1 MRRGGAVEAE
11 EAGEQDAQEGVG
23 GEGVALFDGAVH
35 GAHQAAGAGVV
46 GDRPVEGGGA
56 GRVPGGVGDLADQGE
71 GGVEGGVRPAFGGAR
86 ASGVGDLRVDHDEG
100 AGPGVQGGAGQFDA
114 LHAVGDGA
122 EGVALVAVAGEGVAD
137 VSGRAAGRGR
147 AAAPSSSAGPIHG
160 RLPRLSWPSRP
171 ARSSV
176 SSCRSM
182 SPWCAARIGCD
193 LRVHGVDRWLVGGG
207 VHDGSHGHA
216 SALDTFSPATRNWFA
231 GAFPAPTAAQEGAW
245 SAIGEGSDV
254 LVVAPTGSG
263 KTLAAFL
270 SALDSLAS
278 APPPAESR
286 KRCRV
291 LYVSPLKALAVDVE
305 RNLRSPLTG
314 IRQEAVRLGLPEPE
328 VRVGIR
334 SGDTPAA
341 ERRSL
346 ATRPPDI
353 LITTPESL
361 FLMLTSSARE
371 ALAGVET
378 VILDEVHAVA
388 GTKRGAHLALS
399 LERLDE
405 LLPKPARRIGLSA
418 TVRPVDEVARFLSPR
433 RRVESVQPAS
443 GKEFDLSVVV
453 PVEDLGELG
462 GSPVTDEGAGERPS
476 IWPHVEERITD
487 LIQSHRSTIVFA
499 NSRRLA
505 ERLCNRL
512 NEIAYERATGE
523 TMPEDHS
530 PPS

>member
-1 MRRGGAVEAE
+1 M
-11 EAGEQDAQEGVG
+11 
-23 GEGVALFDGAVH
+23 
-35 GAHQAAGAGVV
+35 
-46 GDRPVEGGGA
+46 
-56 GRVPGGVGDLADQGE
+56 
-71 GGVEGGVRPAFGGAR
+71 
-86 ASGVGDLRVDHDEG
+86 
-100 AGPGVQGGAGQFDA
+100 
-114 LHAVGDGA
+114 
-122 EGVALVAVAGEGVAD
+122 
-137 VSGRAAGRGR
+137 
-147 AAAPSSSAGPIHG
+147 
-160 RLPRLSWPSRP
+160 
-171 ARSSV
+171 
-176 SSCRSM
+176 
-182 SPWCAARIGCD
+182 
-193 LRVHGVDRWLVGGG
+193 
-207 VHDGSHGHA
+207 
-216 SALDTFSPATRNWFA
+216 
-231 GAFPAPTAAQEGAW
+231 
-245 SAIGEGSDV
+245 

-270 SALDSLAS
+270 AALDQLAS
-278 APPPAESR
+278 TPPPADPK

-314 IRQEAVRLGLPEPE
+314 IRQESVRLGLPEPE

-334 SGDTPAA
+334 SGDTPPA

-361 FLMLTSSARE
+361 FLMLTSAARD
-371 ALAGVET
+371 ALAGIET

-405 LLPKPARRIGLSA
+405 LLPRPARRIGLSA
-418 TVRPVDEVARFLSPR
+418 TVRPVDEVARYLSPQ
-433 RRVESVQPAS
+433 RRVEIVQPPS

-462 GSPVTDEGAGERPS
+462 GSPVADSDQGAERPS

-487 LIQSHRSTIVFA
+487 LVQAHRSTIVFA

-523 TMPEDHS
+523 PLPEDHS
-530 PPS
+530 PAELMAESGAAKGAPPVLARAHHGSVSKEQRARRGRPEGRPSAGRGRHVEPGARHRHGRGRPGGPGRVAALRGLRPAAGRPGGTPGGCGLHRRRLPQVPR